1 MGYLRPRGAKARRLS
16 AFLGRRARARP
27 DKRPELDCRSFPEL
41 FVKRAV
47 VFTDTD
53 DFTLLVA
60 RHGILHF
67 LMSFD
72 RALRALAPAIR
83 RSDGRLLKVEADS
96 LLLTF
101 PDAAAACAGV
111 VALERALRRFNRRR
125 PGSERLA
132 FSYGIG
138 FGDLLEIEEDAF
150 GLEVNLASKLGED
163 RARRNEALLT
173 PAAAAALPPRWRRR
187 LAPYAVA
194 SFEGRE
200 LQIQRLKLR

>member
-1 MGYLRPRGAKARRLS
+1 VGYFRARGPQTRRL
-16 AFLGRRARARP
+16 AEFLRRRATARP
-27 DKRPELDCRSFPEL
+27 ERRPELDCRSFPEL
-41 FVKRAV
+41 FQKRAV

-72 RALRALAPAIR
+72 RALRALTPAIR
-83 RSDGRLLKVEADS
+83 RSRGRLLKVEADS

-101 PDAAAACAGV
+101 PDAAAACVGV
-111 VALERALRRFNRRR
+111 VALEQALRRYNRRR
-125 PGSERLA
+125 PAADRLA

-138 FGDLLEIEEDAF
+138 YGDLLEIEEDAF

-173 PAAAAALPPRWRRR
+173 PAAADALPPRWRRR
-187 LAPYAVA
+187 LAPYAVTT
-194 SFEGRE
+194 FEGRD
-200 LQIQRLKLR
+200 LPIQQLKLK